1 VTISRAEP
9 LPAFASGRSWPRVLG
24 YLGGAFL
31 GAVLLVAA
39 WAKALDPLAF
49 TQQIHSEK
57 LDFLLSAHA
66 VALLALGL
74 EVGLGV
80 ALLLGVR
87 RLWVLVPAAFLIAF
101 FLFLTGRTY
110 WLAAHGVAPD
120 AAGCGCFGN
129 LVERSPA
136 AAFWQDLLLLVP
148 GLALAFLGR
157 PRDRAT
163 GRTALA
169 AVLTVAAMLF
179 AWKSPDL
186 PLDDL
191 ATRLKPGAEI
201 QRMCAGAGTDR
212 VCLDTVAN
220 DLHTGNHLV
229 VLADLADPGFQKS
242 VDALNAYAVSG
253 REPGILV
260 LADVTAEQKQA
271 FFWRF
276 APSFPI
282 VETPGAI
289 LRPLYRRLPRSF
301 VTENGRVTR
310 TYPGLPPLAGSPTK
324 TTPSKLA
331 TASAPPVSGSAS
343 TTQAHDE
350 VRRP

>member
-9 LPAFASGRSWPRVLG
+9 LPVPASGLPWLRGLG
-24 YLGGAFL
+24 TLGGAFL
-31 GAVLLVAA
+31 GLVLLVAA

-49 TQQIHSEK
+49 AQQIHGEK
-57 LDFLLSAHA
+57 LDFLLSAPA

-74 EVGLGV
+74 EVGLGA

-87 RLWVLVPAAFLIAF
+87 RLWVLVPAALLVAF

-129 LVERSPA
+129 LVVRSPA

-157 PRDRAT
+157 RGDAGRRLPAA
-163 GRTALA
+163 RTALA
-169 AVLTVAAMLF
+169 AVLAVGAMVF
-179 AWKSPDL
+179 AWKAPSL

-201 QRMCAGAGTDR
+201 QRMCAGTGNDR
-212 VCLDTVAN
+212 VCLDSVAT
-220 DLHTGNHLV
+220 DLHAGTHLV

-242 VDALNAYAVSG
+242 VAALNAYATSG
-253 REPGILV
+253 REPAVLV
-260 LADVTAEQKQA
+260 LADVTAEAKQA

-301 VTENGRVTR
+301 VVENGRVTR
-310 TYPGLPPLAGSPTK
+310 TYPGLPPLNI
-324 TTPSKLA
+324 PSKLA
-331 TASAPPVSGSAS
+331 TASAPPVS

>member
-1 VTISRAEP
+1 VTIPRAAP
-9 LPAFASGRSWPRVLG
+9 LPLAASGFPRVRPWIRLLG
-24 YLGGAFL
+24 YLGAAFL
-31 GAVLLVAA
+31 GGVLLVAA

-49 TQQIHSEK
+49 AQQIHSEK
-57 LDFLLSAHA
+57 LDFLLSAPA

-87 RLWVLVPAAFLIAF
+87 RLGVLVPAAFLVAF

-120 AAGCGCFGN
+120 TAGCGCFGN
-129 LVERSPA
+129 LVVRSPK

-148 GLALAFLGR
+148 GLTLAFLGR
-157 PRDRAT
+157 GREGRRPT
-163 GRTALA
+163 GRILAA
-169 AVLTVAAMLF
+169 AVLALGAMVF
-179 AWKSPDL
+179 AWKAPDL

-201 QRMCAGAGTDR
+201 QRMCAGAGNDR
-212 VCLDTVAN
+212 VCLDSVAT
-220 DLHTGNHLV
+220 DLHAGTHLV

-242 VDALNAYAVSG
+242 VQALNAYAASG
-253 REPGILV
+253 REPAVLV
-260 LADVTAEQKQA
+260 LADVTTEAKQA

-301 VTENGRVTR
+301 VVDNGHVTR
-310 TYPGLPPLAGSPTK
+310 TYPGLPPLQP
-324 TTPSKLA
+324 PSKLA
-331 TASAPPVSGSAS
+331 TASAPPVSGPAS
-343 TTQAHDE
+343 TTPAHDE

>member
-1 VTISRAEP
+1 MTISRSEP
-9 LPAFASGRSWPRVLG
+9 LSLPASGLPSLRVLRG
-24 YLGGAFL
+24 LGALGAAFL
-31 GAVLLVAA
+31 GGVLLVAA

-49 TQQIHSEK
+49 AQQIHGEK
-57 LDFLLSAHA
+57 LDFLFSAQA

-74 EVGLGV
+74 EVGLGA

-87 RLWVLVPAAFLIAF
+87 RLWVLVPAALLVAF

-129 LVERSPA
+129 LVVRSPE

-148 GLALAFLGR
+148 ALALAFLGR
-157 PRDRAT
+157 RGDAT
-163 GRTALA
+163 RRRPAARTALA
-169 AVLTVAAMLF
+169 AVLAVGAMVF
-179 AWKSPDL
+179 AWKAPSL

-201 QRMCAGAGTDR
+201 QRMCAGTGNDR
-212 VCLDTVAN
+212 VCLDAVAT
-220 DLHTGNHLV
+220 DLHAGTHLV

-242 VDALNAYAVSG
+242 VAALNAYATSG
-253 REPGILV
+253 REPAVLV
-260 LADVTAEQKQA
+260 LADVTAEAKQA

-276 APSFPI
+276 APSFPV

-301 VTENGRVTR
+301 VVANGRVTR
-310 TYPGLPPLAGSPTK
+310 TFSGLPPLNS
-324 TTPSKLA
+324 PSKLA
-331 TASAPPVSGSAS
+331 SASAPPVS